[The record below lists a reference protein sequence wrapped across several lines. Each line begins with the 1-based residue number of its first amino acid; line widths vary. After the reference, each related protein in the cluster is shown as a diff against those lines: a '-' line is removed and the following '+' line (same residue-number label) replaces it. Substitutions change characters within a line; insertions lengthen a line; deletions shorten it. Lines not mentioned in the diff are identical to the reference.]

1 MIARENRARPTLAS
15 PTRALP
21 AWRLGRANGLQ
32 VGVIRSFF
40 LPPTY
45 HLLVSKKSAKE
56 KTGGVNL
63 EQLCVTVWHRNRG
76 GRRCYRSQGRIEG
89 YFEPG
94 NARCGARDET
104 RRHFVTRAET
114 RRAHRRRRTRARH
127 ASGSGFSASRATRA
141 RARPLRAAPRRNR
154 ARGSGGRELLA
165 KPTKHAPRWRT
176 TRRGTRPR
184 RTSSP

>member
-32 VGVIRSFF
+32 AGSHSIGFFCPHLSFIS
-40 LPPTY
+40 LQKSPR
-45 HLLVSKKSAKE
+45 KKKRGSQSRAA
-56 KTGGVNL
+56 L
-63 EQLCVTVWHRNRG
+63 CHSLASEQR
-76 GRRCYRSQGRIEG
+76 RRCYRSQGGFEG

-127 ASGSGFSASRATRA
+127 ASGSSFSASRATRA